1 MAATGWPNWRQM
13 DYDMTEITE
22 NSRVPFGRKP
32 DKGKRLRDCSDKFL
46 AWIAES
52 LWDTNMHTWAYA
64 AKKII
69 CGRALVDKLVERE
82 MSLTAQADAF
92 LKNHGYGGLARKH

>member
-1 MAATGWPNWRQM
+1 VAK
-13 DYDMTEITE
+13 ITE

-32 DKGKRLRDCSDKFL
+32 DKGKRLGEVSDKFL

-52 LWDTNMHTWAYA
+52 LWDTDMHTWAYA

-92 LKNHGYGGLARKH
+92 LRNRGYGDLARKH

>member
-1 MAATGWPNWRQM
+1 VA
-13 DYDMTEITE
+13 EVTE

-32 DKGKRLRDCSDKFL
+32 DKGKKLRDCSDSFL
-46 AWIAES
+46 KWIVQS
-52 LWDTNMHTWAYA
+52 LWDTDHHAWAYA

-92 LKNHGYGGLARKH
+92 LRNRGYGDLARKH

>member
-1 MAATGWPNWRQM
+1 MADVTP
-13 DYDMTEITE
+13 

-32 DKGKRLRDCSDKFL
+32 DKGKRLCDCSDKLL
-46 AWIAES
+46 AWIVKS
-52 LWDTNMHTWAYA
+52 LWDTDMHAWAFA

-92 LKNHGYGGLARKH
+92 LRNRGYGGLARKH